1 MSDIPKILNSFYKV
15 ISAKILIDLPVKK
28 VSQVFNSAYVNEG
41 VERKIKRVFKK
52 AGIDTKMAK
61 DPLHKAEVIS
71 FIEDKLIHLHRW
83 STSITEI
90 VDKGLLK
97 GDVAKDILKVYENA
111 RATIVGDKTGV
122 YKRYKQQVNKRIDK
136 LVSGDTSRLKRAYKD
151 IIELT
156 ESSTQ
161 KQFDNAIKYAIKEK
175 ARYNAERIFITERTR
190 VVADETIQEANEDK
204 DVVALKWHLSP
215 REYCATCRMY
225 ATQNFC
231 GMGIAIYPKN
241 EAPECP
247 AHPNCNCRLKPVY
260 KTEIKNENGK
270 WSKSRTQKIFNSLSK
285 KDKKLVILKNIK
297 GKKYRKE

>member
-1 MSDIPKILNSFYKV
+1 MNDITKILNSFYKV

-28 VSQVFNSAYVNEG
+28 VSPVFNSTYENEG

-52 AGIDTKMAK
+52 ADIDTKMAK
-61 DPLHKAEVIS
+61 DPLRKAEVIA
-71 FIEDKLIHLHRW
+71 FIEEKLIHIHRW
-83 STSITEI
+83 SESVTEI
-90 VDKGLLK
+90 VDKDLLK
-97 GDVAKDILKVYENA
+97 GDVAKDIMKVYENA
-111 RATIVGDKTGV
+111 RATISGENTEV
-122 YKRYKQQVNKRIDK
+122 YKRYKQQVNKRINT

-190 VVADETIQEANEDK
+190 VVADETIQEANEDS

-225 ATQNFC
+225 ASQDFC
-231 GMGIAIYPKN
+231 GMGKAIYPKD

-247 AHPNCNCRLKPVY
+247 VHPNCNCRLKKVY
-260 KTEIKNENGK
+260 KTEIKNENGR
-270 WSKSRTQKIFNSLSK
+270 WSKTRTEKIFNSLSE
-285 KDKKLVILKNIK
+285 KDKKLIILNNIK
-297 GKKYRKE
+297 GKKYRKG